1 MKKYNFDKKY
11 KKDTVKDL
19 LNFEE
24 QNKNN
29 YILEENNFNNDINEN
44 INYNNFKELN
54 YYNQNNKSLNYKIS
68 DFNKRELNELDN
80 QIKNYSNNFNIIRE
94 DDLISRKTIQDDL
107 LNKISQRLILTNNNI
122 KDNNYLENISKQ
134 WLQEFMLNQLD
145 NPQLMNANFNNKIYY
160 NHNINENYNDNL
172 YENNFGDF
180 NETINGNYYENY

>member
-1 MKKYNFDKKY
+1 MKKYSFDKKY

-24 QNKNN
+24 QNKQN
-29 YILEENNFNNDINEN
+29 YILEENNFNNETNEN

-80 QIKNYSNNFNIIRE
+80 QIKNYLNNFNIIRE

-145 NPQLMNANFNNKIYY
+145 NPQLMNTNFNNKIYY